1 MHYRAIAIVIGIAIT
16 VFAQST
22 SESATI
28 GTWKQNLSKS
38 KYVPGPAQ
46 TVPSTVHVEPVTGG
60 EKLSVE
66 GVGADGQPAS
76 WSYTAT
82 YDGKPT
88 PVTGSPYGDTVV
100 LKQIDA
106 HKSMITYSR
115 NGKVSRTS
123 TRTVSQDGKTLTITA
138 KGTNASG
145 QEYNNLTV
153 FEKQ

>member
-16 VFAQST
+16 VFAQPT
-22 SESATI
+22 SDSATI

-60 EKLSVE
+60 EKLSVN
-66 GVGADGQPAS
+66 GVGADGKPTS

-88 PVTGSPYGDTVV
+88 PVTGSPYGDSVA
-100 LKQIDA
+100 LKKIDA
-106 HKSMITYSR
+106 HTSVITYTR

-123 TRTVSQDGKTLTITA
+123 RRTVSKDGKTMTLSA
-138 KGTNASG
+138 KGTTASG
-145 QEYNNLTV
+145 QEYNNVSV